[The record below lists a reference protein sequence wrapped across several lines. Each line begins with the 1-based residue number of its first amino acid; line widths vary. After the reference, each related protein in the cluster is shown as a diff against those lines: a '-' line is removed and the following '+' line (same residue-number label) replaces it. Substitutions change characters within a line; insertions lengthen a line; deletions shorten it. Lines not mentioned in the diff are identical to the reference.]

1 MLHGK
6 KNQKKQRKNKCD
18 HTGPL
23 MHMGSAYYKC
33 YECGAVI
40 DKCTV
45 TGRKIDYGDEPY
57 EKDEI
62 WCWGD

>member
-1 MLHGK
+1 
-6 KNQKKQRKNKCD
+6 
-18 HTGPL
+18 

-45 TGRKIDYGDEPY
+45 TGRKINYGDEPY